1 MIKALD
7 LSHINNRLAMT
18 CIKML
23 EQWFNTLPVSVT
35 AELYSNVVPK
45 LSDFLI
51 NQESAIGKSGDINP
65 EEDYFERDGEG
76 FTETFYFQEKLIE
89 EREELR
95 KIDRRDIA
103 NKVLD
108 LLGKIGGH
116 AHSIINNELSKK
128 HDKENV
134 IRWDTEK
141 RLRLLVPLHL
151 SKLEI
156 YLDSCLPRIV
166 DLAQNSTDKLTR
178 IAACELLH
186 ALILY
191 MIGKSATNPNQ
202 AGKKAGKKKTEQ
214 TQADS
219 AAFAKLYAKLFPVI
233 IRLATEIEQ
242 ISRQLFEP
250 LCFQIVR
257 WFSSCKIYENAAVES
272 LLDALI
278 DGAQS
283 RNNSTLREMC
293 SNAVAVFAEWSLHG
307 KTEAEISDG

>member
-1 MIKALD
+1 MIKALE

-23 EQWFNTLPVSVT
+23 EQWFNALPVSVT
-35 AELYSNVVPK
+35 ADLYSDVVPK

-51 NQESAIGKSGDINP
+51 IQESVLGKNGEINP
-65 EEDYFERDGEG
+65 DEDYFERDGETY
-76 FTETFYFQEKLIE
+76 TETYYFQEKLIE

-103 NKVLD
+103 SKVLD

-134 IRWDTEK
+134 IRWDTET
-141 RLRLLVPLHL
+141 RLKMMVPLHL
-151 SKLEI
+151 TKLEI

-202 AGKKAGKKKTEQ
+202 NGKKDRKKKAEK
-214 TQADS
+214 D
-219 AAFAKLYAKLFPVI
+219 
-233 IRLATEIEQ
+233 
-242 ISRQLFEP
+242 
-250 LCFQIVR
+250 
-257 WFSSCKIYENAAVES
+257 
-272 LLDALI
+272 
-278 DGAQS
+278 QS
-283 RNNSTLREMC
+283 
-293 SNAVAVFAEWSLHG
+293 
-307 KTEAEISDG
+307 

>member
-1 MIKALD
+1 MI
-7 LSHINNRLAMT
+7 
-18 CIKML
+18 
-23 EQWFNTLPVSVT
+23 
-35 AELYSNVVPK
+35 
-45 LSDFLI
+45 
-51 NQESAIGKSGDINP
+51 
-65 EEDYFERDGEG
+65 ED
-76 FTETFYFQEKLIE
+76 
-89 EREELR
+89 REELR

-116 AHSIINNELSKK
+116 AHSIINNELTKK

-141 RLRLLVPLHL
+141 RLKLKVPLHNT
-151 SKLEI
+151 KVEI

-191 MIGKSATNPNQ
+191 MIGKSATNPIKN
-202 AGKKAGKKKTEQ
+202 GKKAKKGADD
-214 TQADS
+214 QADS

-250 LCFQIVR
+250 LCF
-257 WFSSCKIYENAAVES
+257 
-272 LLDALI
+272 
-278 DGAQS
+278 
-283 RNNSTLREMC
+283 
-293 SNAVAVFAEWSLHG
+293 
-307 KTEAEISDG
+307 

>member
-1 MIKALD
+1 MEMLLHVPISILYTSPQNRRTQVKSIDDKSEGSQNENIHLWKGVMIKALD

-35 AELYSNVVPK
+35 ADLYSDVVPK

-51 NQESAIGKSGDINP
+51 NQESALGKSGDINP
-65 EEDYFERDGEG
+65 EEDYFERNGEG

-134 IRWDTEK
+134 IRWDIEK

-151 SKLEI
+151 SKVEI

-202 AGKKAGKKKTEQ
+202 TGKKAGKKKTEQ
-214 TQADS
+214 T
-219 AAFAKLYAKLFPVI
+219 
-233 IRLATEIEQ
+233 
-242 ISRQLFEP
+242 
-250 LCFQIVR
+250 
-257 WFSSCKIYENAAVES
+257 
-272 LLDALI
+272 
-278 DGAQS
+278 
-283 RNNSTLREMC
+283 
-293 SNAVAVFAEWSLHG
+293 
-307 KTEAEISDG
+307 